1 MKNNEANLF
10 VFIASIIIGLLISLT
25 FNFNYSSNR
34 IILDSKQYEDAYN
47 EKNKLMN
54 DISNL
59 MDQYNVLYSKAQKYK
74 NEIKDTSGVLDGIEE
89 ELYQSKLVLGTTAVE
104 GEGIEITLKDQ
115 NFKSTDN
122 LTQQEMKAGLVHDF
136 DLINVVNDLRNAG
149 AEAISINGQR
159 VIQSTEILC
168 GGPYVYINS
177 VKVLGPFHISAIGSK
192 SVLKEYMMMDQN
204 YLKMLVQRKINVN
217 VSETNK
223 VQIPAYDG
231 KVKKKYLKPSN

>member
-74 NEIKDTSGVLDGIEE
+74 NEIQDTSGVLDGIEE

-104 GEGIEITLKDQ
+104 GEGIEIILKDQ

-168 GGPYVYINS
+168 GGPYVYIND
-177 VKVLGPFHISAIGSK
+177 VKVLGPFHISAIGNK

-204 YLKMLVQRKINVN
+204 YLKMMIQRKINVN
-217 VSETNK
+217 VSESNK

-231 KVKKKYLKPSN
+231 KIKKKYLKPSN

>member
-1 MKNNEANLF
+1 MKNNEATLF

-47 EKNKLMN
+47 EKNKLTN

-74 NEIKDTSGVLDGIEE
+74 NEIQDTSGVLDGIED

-104 GEGIEITLKDQ
+104 GEGIEIMLKDQ
-115 NFKSTDN
+115 NFKSSDN

-168 GGPYVYINS
+168 GGPYVYING
-177 VKVLGPFHISAIGSK
+177 VKVLGPFHISAIGNK

-204 YLKMLVQRKINVN
+204 YLKMLIQRKINVS
-217 VSETNK
+217 VSESSK

-231 KVKKKYLKPSN
+231 KIKKKYLKSSN

>member
-1 MKNNEANLF
+1 MKNNEATLF

-47 EKNKLMN
+47 EKNKLTN

-74 NEIKDTSGVLDGIEE
+74 NEIQDTSGVLDGIED

-104 GEGIEITLKDQ
+104 GEGIEIMLKDQ
-115 NFKSTDN
+115 NFKSSDN

-168 GGPYVYINS
+168 GGPYVYING
-177 VKVLGPFHISAIGSK
+177 VKVLGPFHISAIGNK

-204 YLKMLVQRKINVN
+204 YLKMLIQRKINVS
-217 VSETNK
+217 VSESSK

-231 KVKKKYLKPSN
+231 KIKKKYLKPSN